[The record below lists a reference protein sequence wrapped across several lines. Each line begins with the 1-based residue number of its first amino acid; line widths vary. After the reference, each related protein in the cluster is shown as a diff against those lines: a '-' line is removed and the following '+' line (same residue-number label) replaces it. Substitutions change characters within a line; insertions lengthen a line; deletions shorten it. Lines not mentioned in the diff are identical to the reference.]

1 MKSFP
6 HYKQLDTM
14 DCGPTCIRMIAKYY
28 GKRFS
33 LQKLRERSSI
43 GRDGVSL
50 LGISDAAESLG
61 FRTLSAKIPF
71 DKMVEEAPMPL
82 IAHWQ
87 QNHFIV
93 VYDYRKGKVHVAD
106 PDKGIIKFTKEEFL
120 RGWKANANEEGIV
133 LLMEPSPAFYE
144 EEDDKVSYKG
154 FGFLLGY
161 LWQYKKFVIQVFLG
175 LLVGSLL
182 QLIFPFLTQALVD
195 QGIANQN
202 LGFIY
207 TVLAAQMM
215 LFISRTSVEVI
226 RSWILLHLGTR
237 ININI
242 LSDFLIKLMKLPI
255 SFFNQKMIGDIM
267 QRIGDHQRISAFLT
281 GNSLTILFSFLNF
294 IVFGVVL
301 LIYSSTIFGL
311 FLAGTSLYV
320 IWVVLFMKKRR
331 ELDNKR
337 FAELSNNQNSLYQL
351 IVGMP
356 EIKLNNCEKQKRW
369 EWEHIQALLFKLSV
383 KSLSLNQYQTAG
395 ASFINEL
402 KNILI
407 TFIAAKLVLEG
418 ELTLGMMLAI
428 TYILGQ
434 LDGPINQFIGFI
446 QSAQDAKISLERMG
460 EIHDLEEETRPS
472 GDQLM
477 HVDRSADIRLDRVF
491 FRYGGR
497 NSPWVLEDISLT
509 IPAGKTTAIVG
520 MSGSGKTTLLKLLL
534 KFYPVEQGEVWVGD
548 ARLDNIDNA
557 EWRRNCGVVMQDGFI
572 FSDTIAHNI
581 AISDEL
587 MDFNRVKEASE
598 IANIRDVI
606 EQLPLGYNTKVGQ
619 EGVGLSQ
626 GQKQRILIARAAYKN
641 PQFIYFDEATN
652 ALDAKNERVIMQ
664 KLDEFFKGKTAI
676 VVAHRLSTVK
686 NADQIVVMDKGK
698 IMEIGTHKELVA
710 KQGYYFNLVK
720 NQLELD
726 A

>member
-1 MKSFP
+1 
-6 HYKQLDTM
+6 M
-14 DCGPTCIRMIAKYY
+14 DCGPTCIRMIAKHY

-50 LGISDAAESLG
+50 LGISDAAESIG

-71 DKMVEEAPMPL
+71 EKMVEEAPLPL
-82 IAHWQ
+82 IAHWH

-120 RGWKANANEEGIV
+120 RGWNANENEEGIV
-133 LLMEPSPAFYE
+133 LLMEPSPAFFKN
-144 EEDDKVSYKG
+144 EEDEVSYKG
-154 FGFLLGY
+154 FGFLMNY
-161 LWQYKKFVIQVFLG
+161 LWQYKKFIVQVFLG

-202 LGFIY
+202 IGFIY
-207 TVLAAQMM
+207 TILAAQMM
-215 LFISRTSVEVI
+215 LFLSRTSVEVI

-255 SFFNQKMIGDIM
+255 SFFNQKVIGDIM

-281 GNSLTILFSFLNF
+281 GNSLSILFSFLNF

-311 FLAGTSLYV
+311 FLAGTTLYMLWV
-320 IWVVLFMKKRR
+320 ILFMKKRR

-369 EWEHIQALLFKLSV
+369 EWEHIQAVLFKLSM

-407 TFIAAKLVLEG
+407 TFVAAKLVLEG
-418 ELTLGMMLAI
+418 SITLGMMLAI

-434 LDGPINQFIGFI
+434 LDGPINAFIGFI

-460 EIHDLEEETRPS
+460 EIHDMEEEIRPEEDQIKEIDKS
-472 GDQLM
+472 GDIKLEN
-477 HVDRSADIRLDRVF
+477 VW

-497 NSPWVLEDISLT
+497 NSPWVLEDVSLT

-534 KFYPVEQGEVWVGD
+534 KFYAVEKGD
-548 ARLDNIDNA
+548 IKIGDSRLENIDNG

-572 FSDTIAHNI
+572 FSDSIAKNI
-581 AISDEL
+581 AISDEI
-587 MDFNRVKEASE
+587 MKFSKVKEASE
-598 IANIRDVI
+598 IANIRDLI
-606 EQLPLGYNTKVGQ
+606 ETLPLGYNTKVGQ

-652 ALDAKNERVIMQ
+652 ALDAKNERVIME
-664 KLDEFFKGKTAI
+664 KLDEFFTGKTAI

-686 NADQIVVMDKGK
+686 NADQIVVMEKGR
-698 IMEIGTHKELVA
+698 IVEVGTHKSLIA
-710 KQGYYFNLVK
+710 SQGTYFNLIK

>member
-1 MKSFP
+1 
-6 HYKQLDTM
+6 M

-50 LGISDAAESLG
+50 LGISDAAESIG
-61 FRTLSAKIPF
+61 FRTLSARIPF

-87 QNHFIV
+87 QSHFIV
-93 VYDYRKGKVHVAD
+93 VFDYKRGKVHVAD

-120 RGWKANANEEGIV
+120 RGWRANDKEEGIV
-133 LLMEPSPAFYE
+133 LLMEPSPTFYDT
-144 EEDDKVSYKG
+144 EEDSISYKG
-154 FGFLLGY
+154 FGFLLRY
-161 LWQYKKFVIQVFLG
+161 LWQYKKFIIQVFLG
-175 LLVGSLL
+175 LLVGSIL

-202 LGFIY
+202 IGFIY
-207 TVLAAQMM
+207 TVLIAQMM

-237 ININI
+237 INISI

-267 QRIGDHQRISAFLT
+267 QRIGDHQRISTFLT

-294 IVFGVVL
+294 IVFGIVL
-301 LIYSSTIFGL
+301 LIYSSTIFML
-311 FLAGTSLYV
+311 FLAGTTLY
-320 IWVVLFMKKRR
+320 ILWVLVFMKKRR

-369 EWEHIQALLFKLSV
+369 EWEHIQAMLFKLSV

-407 TFIAAKLVLEG
+407 TFVAATLVLEG
-418 ELTLGMMLAI
+418 QITLGMMLAI

-434 LDGPINQFIGFI
+434 LDGPIAQFIGFI

-460 EIHDLEEETRPS
+460 EIHDLEEELRPQEDQITQIDTR
-472 GDQLM
+472 GDL
-477 HVDRSADIRLDRVF
+477 RLQNVY
-491 FRYGGR
+491 FRYDGR
-497 NSPWVLEDISLT
+497 NAPWVLDDITLT

-534 KFYPVEQGEVWVGD
+534 KFYPAEKGEIWAGD
-548 ARLDNIDNA
+548 ARLDNIDNS

-572 FSDTIAHNI
+572 FSDTIAKNI
-581 AISDEL
+581 AISDEYL
-587 MDFNRVKEASE
+587 DFNRVKEASE

-606 EQLPLGYNTKVGQ
+606 ETLPLGYNTKVGQ

-652 ALDAKNERVIMQ
+652 ALDAKNERVIME
-664 KLDEFFKGKTAI
+664 KLDRFFTGKTAV

-686 NADQIVVMDKGK
+686 SADQIVVMDKGK
-698 IMEIGTHKELVA
+698 IVEQGTHKTLTA
-710 KQGYYFNLVK
+710 QKGYYYNLVK